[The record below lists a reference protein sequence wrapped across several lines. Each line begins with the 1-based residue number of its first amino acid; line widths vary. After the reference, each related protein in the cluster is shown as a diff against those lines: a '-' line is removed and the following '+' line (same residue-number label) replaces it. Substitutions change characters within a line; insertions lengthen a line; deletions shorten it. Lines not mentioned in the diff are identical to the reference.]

1 MRDLPSGTVTF
12 LFTDIEGSTK
22 LLHDLG
28 AEQYAAALEVHRRVV
43 REAFHV
49 HGGVEV
55 DTQGDAFFVAFA
67 RASDAVATAAKAQAK
82 LVDAPERVRIGVHT
96 GEPIRIDEGYVGL
109 DTHKAARICAAGHG
123 GQVLLSQTTRDL
135 LEEGFELRDL
145 GEHRLKDLA
154 EPLRLY
160 QLGPGEFPPLRT
172 LYRTNLPLQATPF
185 LGRERELAEVLQ
197 LLSSSHLL
205 TLTGPGGI
213 GKTRLALQAA
223 AEVAEEFPDGVWWTP
238 LEEVRDAAHV
248 LELASAAIGVDE
260 DVIAYIGNK
269 SLLLLFDGFEHLIDA
284 GPTLGELLAACPDV
298 TVLVTSRE
306 ALQLRGEQVYPVPP
320 LLEEEAMGFFAAR
333 ARTWR
338 PDFGTDETIAAIC
351 RRLDNLPLAL
361 ELAAARVKVLSPR
374 QILDRLERRLPLL
387 LDGARDAPAR
397 QRTLRAT
404 IEWSHGLLSSDEQGL
419 FRRLSVF
426 VGGCTI
432 EAAEGVG
439 EAELETLASLVDKS
453 LLRFGEERYSM
464 LETIREYAF
473 ERLLESGEADM
484 IRRRH
489 AEHLLRLGEAVAEEP
504 GDKRQA
510 SLVRLRPELDN
521 LRAAVA
527 WALVTDAE
535 LALRLGWVAVN
546 FQPQPSEW
554 RRWLDEAVAHGTDG
568 NPLARARGL
577 QAAAYVASSLF
588 DEHEQARSLY
598 EQSLQA
604 YRDLGHDGG
613 VARVLAG
620 LAVIAAQADPDR
632 ARELFEESLAIYRML
647 GDQDG
652 EWIVLHNLGEL
663 ERRQGEYK
671 RAAELLEES
680 VVVARQHGDLES
692 VAMSIQGLGDVAL
705 DLGHWEVAQQRYR
718 ESLAMTRT
726 LVAGGRTSCYCLAG
740 MAAAAAMKLDA
751 PRAGLFWGAL
761 QALEDE
767 LGIRLPP
774 GERSPYERKLA
785 GLDEEDFA
793 IGVLEGQTRQLDGV
807 LEQAI
812 VE

>member
-12 LFTDIEGSTK
+12 LFTDIEGSTR
-22 LLHDLG
+22 LLQELG
-28 AEQYAAALEVHRRVV
+28 GGYAQALAVHRRVL
-43 REAFHV
+43 REAFRA

-55 DTQGDAFFVAFA
+55 DTQGDAFFVAFK
-67 RASDAVATAAKAQAK
+67 RANDAVATAAEAQAK
-82 LVDAPERVRIGVHT
+82 LANAPERVRIGVHT
-96 GEPIRIDEGYVGL
+96 GEPIRTGEGYVGL

-123 GQVLLSQTTRDL
+123 GQVLLSQTTREL

-172 LYRTNLPLQATPF
+172 LYRTNLPLQATRF

-197 LLSSSHLL
+197 LLRSSRLL
-205 TLTGPGGI
+205 TLTGPGGT

-223 AEVAEEFPDGVWWTP
+223 AELADEFPDGAWWIP
-238 LEEVRDAAHV
+238 LEAVRGAAQV
-248 LELASAAIGVDE
+248 LELASVAVGVDE
-260 DVIAYIGNK
+260 DLVDYVGNRR
-269 SLLLLFDGFEHLIDA
+269 LLLLFDGFEHLIDA
-284 GPTLGELLAACPDV
+284 GPSLGELLGACPHV

-306 ALQLRGEQVYPVPP
+306 ALQLTGEQLYPVPP
-320 LLEEEAMGFFAAR
+320 FVDEEAVGFFAAR
-333 ARTWR
+333 ARASQ
-338 PDFGTDETIAAIC
+338 PDFAFEETIAAIC
-351 RRLDNLPLAL
+351 RRVDNLPLAL
-361 ELAAARVKVLSPR
+361 ELAAAQVKVLSPR

-387 LDGARDAPAR
+387 AGGARDAPER
-397 QRTLRAT
+397 QRTLQAT
-404 IEWSHGLLSSDEQGL
+404 IEWSHELLSSEEQCL

-426 VGGCTI
+426 AGGCTI
-432 EAAEGVG
+432 EAAEEVG
-439 EAELETLASLVDKS
+439 ETALDTLASLVDKS
-453 LLRFGEERYSM
+453 LLRFVEERYSM

-473 ERLLESGEADM
+473 ERLVESGDADVV
-484 IRRRH
+484 RRRH
-489 AEHLLRLGEAVAEEP
+489 AEHFLRLGEAVAEAR
-504 GDKRQA
+504 GDKREA
-510 SLVRLRPELDN
+510 SLLRLRPELDN
-521 LRAAVA
+521 LRVAVE
-527 WALVTDAE
+527 WALVDDGE

-554 RRWLDEAVAHGTDG
+554 RGWLDEALAHGTDVD
-568 NPLARARGL
+568 PFARARRF

-588 DEHEQARSLY
+588 DDHEQARPLY
-598 EQSLQA
+598 EQSLHT
-604 YRDLGHDGG
+604 YRELGHDSGA
-613 VARVLAG
+613 ARVLAG
-620 LAVIAAQADPDR
+620 LGVIAAQSDPAR
-632 ARELFEESLAIYRML
+632 ARDLFGESLALYRGL

-705 DLGHWEVAQQRYR
+705 DLGHWEVALQRYR

-726 LVAGGRTSCYCLAG
+726 LVAGGRTACYCLAG
-740 MAAAAAMKLDA
+740 LAAAAAMKLDA

-793 IGVLEGQTRQLDGV
+793 IGVLEGQARKLDGI
-807 LEQAI
+807 LEQAT